1 MNFEWPAELETR
13 VGEARRFAVERLKP
27 YPKASGFD
35 ASGFR
40 AAAQFG
46 SFAAPTR
53 TEGAARCRGALAAV
67 ALLEAFG
74 QGGAD
79 RGLLFALGA
88 HLFGHLVPFVTYA
101 SAAQAAKWEAA
112 LRSGECIGAL
122 AVTEPG
128 GGSSLDNIKTQAVP
142 AQGGYALT
150 GKKTLIGNA
159 PHAGLIIV
167 LARQDGRA
175 GPLGLTAF
183 LLPSAT
189 PGLSATPLPHSAG
202 LAGAALGEV
211 TLDGCVVPQESV
223 LGQIGAGFRVF
234 ATAMQWERS
243 CLLAGFLGRA
253 ERDLAT
259 WQSSL
264 EARRDGEGTVLRHQA
279 VSHRLARAKLAL
291 EGARLHVYR
300 AACALDDGR
309 EDLALAAMAKL
320 AASEAVVQVAEDG
333 VRLMAGM
340 GWQGHAG
347 DPVAALAD
355 ALGGLS
361 ASGTSEIQLEILARQ
376 LRSERAAP

>member
-1 MNFEWPAELETR
+1 MNFDLPAELETR
-13 VGEARRFAVERLKP
+13 VGEARRFAAERLMSRAKV
-27 YPKASGFD
+27 SGFD

-46 SFAAPTR
+46 AFAAPAR
-53 TEGAARCRGALAAV
+53 AAGAVRCSGALAAV

-74 QGGAD
+74 RGGAD

-88 HLFGHLVPFVTYA
+88 HLFGHLVPFATYA
-101 SAAQAAKWEAA
+101 SPAQAAKWEAA
-112 LRSGECIGAL
+112 LRSGECVGAL
-122 AVTEPG
+122 AVTESG
-128 GGSSLDNIKTQAVP
+128 GGSSLDNIKTRATP
-142 AQGGYALT
+142 APRGYTLT
-150 GKKTLIGNA
+150 GTKTLIGNA
-159 PHAGLIIV
+159 PHAGLFIL
-167 LARQDGRA
+167 LARQDGRE
-175 GPLGLTAF
+175 GPLGLSAF
-183 LLPSAT
+183 LLPAGT
-189 PGLSATPLPHSAG
+189 PGLRATPLPQSAG

-211 TLDGCVVPQESV
+211 ALDGCFVPQESV

-253 ERDLAT
+253 ERDLVT
-259 WQSSL
+259 WQSGL

-279 VSHRLARAKLAL
+279 VSHRLARAKLSL
-291 EGARLHVYR
+291 EGARLHLYR

-320 AASEAVVQVAEDG
+320 AVSEAVVHVAEDG
-333 VRLMAGM
+333 VRLMAGL
-340 GWQGHAG
+340 GWQGQAG
-347 DPVAALAD
+347 DPMAALAD
-355 ALGGLS
+355 AMGGLS